1 MMRYA
6 VLALI
11 VANVLLF
18 AWNRGWIGGGAT
30 VPDSAREPERL
41 ARQIAADRV
50 QVVADV
56 ASAADVP
63 ASAAASGVPAAA
75 SAAAPGPAATAC
87 LEAGPF
93 DAGSLEAAERAL
105 GGLPAGRWQRVPAG
119 DAVMLRLDAV
129 DGVVRAQVQGLDP
142 SVLAGGFRPCAPR

>member
-1 MMRYA
+1 MRYV
-6 VLALI
+6 VLLLI

-30 VPDSAREPERL
+30 VSDSAREPERL

-56 ASAADVP
+56 AGAAAEPAATSASAVP
-63 ASAAASGVPAAA
+63 ASASAAASEPLAA
-75 SAAAPGPAATAC
+75 AC

-93 DAGSLEAAERAL
+93 DAASLEAAERSLGAL
-105 GGLPAGRWQRVPAG
+105 PLGTWQRVPAG

-129 DGVVRAQVQGLDP
+129 DGAVRDQVQGLDP
-142 SVLAGGFRPCAPR
+142 AVLAGGFRPCAPR